1 MRDFMGEDISIIG
14 AGVIGGAIAR
24 CLVRSGSFRRIIAT
38 RRRAEK
44 LKPLSDLGV
53 EVTTDNL
60 RAAREGEIIIICVK
74 PKDVSGVLRELREA
88 VEGKLVISTAA
99 TIPLSIYRSTAP
111 GARYVRA
118 MPNIA
123 ALVGESFTAYC
134 CDEMITERDR
144 DVVKRIFETM
154 GPCEEVEEGY
164 MDAVTGLSGSGPA
177 YIATIIEA
185 MMYAGLK
192 VGLPRELS
200 LSSSAQAVLGTAKL
214 ILEGGL
220 TPSEIKEMVTTPGG
234 TTIEGLYQ
242 LEDGKVR
249 TALMRAVE
257 AATEKCTTIRRNWVN
272 EKT

>member
-1 MRDFMGEDISIIG
+1 MGEDIAIIG

-24 CLVRSGSFRRIIAT
+24 CLVRSRSFGRIIAT
-38 RRRAEK
+38 RRRIER
-44 LKPLSDLGV
+44 LKPLHDLGV

-60 RAAREGEIIIICVK
+60 RAAREGEVIIICVK
-74 PKDVSGVLRELREA
+74 PKDVSGVLRELKDA
-88 VEGKLVISTAA
+88 LEGKLVISTAA
-99 TIPLSIYRSTAP
+99 TIPLSIYRSIAP
-111 GARYVRA
+111 GARFVRT

-134 CDEMITERDR
+134 CDERITEKDR
-144 DVVKRIFETM
+144 EVVRRILETM

-200 LSSSAQAVLGTAKL
+200 LYSSAQAVLGTAKL
-214 ILEGGL
+214 ILDGGL

-242 LEDGKVR
+242 LEDGKVG
-249 TALMRAVE
+249 TALLRAVE
-257 AATEKCTTIRRNWVN
+257 AATEKCMTIRRNWVN
-272 EKT
+272 ERAQSL

>member
-1 MRDFMGEDISIIG
+1 MGETIAIIG

-24 CLVRSGSFRRIIAT
+24 CLVRSGAFGRIIAT
-38 RRRAEK
+38 RRRIER
-44 LKPLSDLGV
+44 LRPLSELGV
-53 EVTTDNL
+53 EVTDDNVG
-60 RAAREGEIIIICVK
+60 AAREGEVIVICVK
-74 PKDVSGVLRELREA
+74 PKDVPGLLRELRGV

-99 TIPLSIYRSTAP
+99 TIPLSLYRSIAS
-111 GARYVRA
+111 GARFVRA

-134 CDEMITERDR
+134 CDERVTELDR
-144 DVVKRIFETM
+144 ELVRRILERL

-177 YIATIIEA
+177 YIATVIEA

-200 LSSSAQAVLGTAKL
+200 LYSSAQAVLGTAKL

-242 LEDGKVR
+242 LEDGKLR

-257 AATEKCTTIRRNWVN
+257 AATEKCMVIRRNWEN
-272 EKT
+272 